1 MRKFVEY
8 DGFGEIVAV
17 HLVSGDG
24 EFVSSLGYEFL
35 EVDVL
40 LDISDCLVREGL
52 LLRGR
57 SVLIEWGLAFPSLQ
71 IFNF

>member
-40 LDISDCLVREGL
+40 LDISDCLVR
-52 LLRGR
+52 GR
-57 SVLIEWGLAFPSLQ
+57 SIVAREKCIDRVGIGFS
-71 IFNF
+71 

>member
-40 LDISDCLVREGL
+40 LDISDCLVRGGSIVAREKCVDRVGV
-52 LLRGR
+52 GF
-57 SVLIEWGLAFPSLQ
+57 S
-71 IFNF
+71 